1 MLKILTT
8 PTSISISDSDR
19 NTLRVIKG
27 ANGIE
32 FHSTQNTSKGID
44 PIFDLQKHIKTVVL
58 TSTKDNYKVR
68 FDKLAKH
75 ITTIPATTFRGLKRK
90 LVTVE

>member
-1 MLKILTT
+1 MLKIVTT

-19 NTLRVIKG
+19 NILRVIKG
-27 ANGIE
+27 VNGIE
-32 FHSTQNTSKGID
+32 YHSTQNTAKGID
-44 PIFDLQKHIKTVVL
+44 AIFDLQNHIKTVVL

-75 ITTIPATTFRGLKRK
+75 ITTIPAETFKGLKRK
-90 LVTVE
+90 LVTI